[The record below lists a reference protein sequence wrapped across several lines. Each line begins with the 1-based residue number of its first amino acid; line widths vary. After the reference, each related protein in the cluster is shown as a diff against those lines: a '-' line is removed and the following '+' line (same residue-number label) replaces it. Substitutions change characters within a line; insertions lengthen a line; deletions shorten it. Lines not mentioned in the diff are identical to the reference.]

1 MTAHNSPTRVALV
14 TGASSGMGKAFA
26 RALHDEGLVVYAAA
40 RRLEQMDD
48 LRQLGIH
55 TLQMDI
61 TCDEQVRAA
70 VERIQGRHD
79 AVDVLIN
86 NAGFGLYGAMEET
99 GIDEARYQFE
109 VNLFGLAR
117 LTQLLLPAMRERR
130 SGRIINISS
139 MGGRVYTPL
148 GSWYHASKHALE
160 GWSDCL
166 RLELGPFGI
175 DVVIIEPGVIST
187 EFGEVMVTPL
197 LQRSGSGAYA
207 PMAQAMATATR
218 SSYAVG
224 GGSDPQVISALIL
237 HAVRARR
244 PKTRYIAGKY
254 ARPMLFIRKWF
265 GDRLF
270 DKLVLSTVK

>member
-1 MTAHNSPTRVALV
+1 MDVADAASVEAGVATLLSRTDGTLGALV
-14 TGASSGMGKAFA
+14 
-26 RALHDEGLVVYAAA
+26 
-40 RRLEQMDD
+40 
-48 LRQLGIH
+48 
-55 TLQMDI
+55 
-61 TCDEQVRAA
+61 
-70 VERIQGRHD
+70 
-79 AVDVLIN
+79 N
-86 NAGFGLYGAMEET
+86 NAGFGQAGAIEDLSRDAM
-99 GIDEARYQFE
+99 RYQFE

-207 PMAQAMATATR
+207 PMAQAMAAATR
-218 SSYAVG
+218 SSYASG

>member
-1 MTAHNSPTRVALV
+1 MTTHHSHPRVALV

-26 RALHDEGLVVYAAA
+26 KALHDEGLVVYAAA
-40 RRLEQMDD
+40 RRMEQMDD
-48 LRQLGIH
+48 LRQLGVH

-70 VERIQGRHD
+70 VERIQGRYG

-117 LTQLLLPAMRERR
+117 LTQLLLPAMRERL
-130 SGRIINISS
+130 GGLIINISS

-166 RLELGPFGI
+166 RLELKSFGI

-187 EFGEVMVTPL
+187 EFGDVMVTPL
-197 LQRSGSGAYA
+197 LQRSGSGPYA
-207 PMAQAMATATR
+207 PMAKAMAVATQ
-218 SSYAVG
+218 SSYAS
-224 GGSDPQVISALIL
+224 GGSDPQVITALIL
-237 HAVRARR
+237 NAVRAQR
-244 PKTRYIAGKY
+244 PKTRYVAGKY
-254 ARPMLFIRKWF
+254 ARPMMFIRKWF